1 MKIVIING
9 SARKGNTLTAI
20 NAFIKGAAE
29 KNEIEV
35 IAPDKL
41 RKQFDCMASYLSWDM
56 LFQKCY
62 YANARDELAK
72 DVDAIQKLENLGK
85 NV

>member
-41 RKQFDCMASYLSWDM
+41 HISHVKAVVPVNVIKAVWIRTIRIQRLINWWKQ
-56 LFQKCY
+56 
-62 YANARDELAK
+62 
-72 DVDAIQKLENLGK
+72 I
-85 NV
+85 

>member
-20 NAFIKGAAE
+20 NAFIKGADE

-41 RKQFDCMASYLSWDM
+41 RIRTIRIQRLINWWKQ
-56 LFQKCY
+56 
-62 YANARDELAK
+62 
-72 DVDAIQKLENLGK
+72 I
-85 NV
+85 